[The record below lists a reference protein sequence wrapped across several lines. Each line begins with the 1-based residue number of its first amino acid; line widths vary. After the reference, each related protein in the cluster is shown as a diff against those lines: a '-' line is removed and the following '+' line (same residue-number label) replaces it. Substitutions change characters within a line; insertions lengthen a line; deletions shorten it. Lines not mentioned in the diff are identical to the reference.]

1 MIEIRKSAWPGTP
14 EELDAAVKDFRMK
27 LAIHKNT
34 IGVPAPV
41 AHDLVEY
48 VARSRDEYRIVPDP
62 PTGTSFYARHKQL
75 VDQSAHLVFGAL
87 VAAALALALP
97 WYAAFGL
104 MMVAALVRELLQH
117 QGFHL
122 GAGSALDLAFF
133 ALGGV
138 LGILPG
144 VLS

>member
-1 MIEIRKSAWPGTP
+1 MIEIRKSVWPGSP

-34 IGVPAPV
+34 VGVPAPV
-41 AHDLVEY
+41 ASDLVEY
-48 VARSRDEYRIVPDP
+48 LARSRDEYRIVSDP
-62 PTGTSFYARHKQL
+62 TTSFYVRHKQL
-75 VDQSAHLVFGAL
+75 VDQSAHVVFGAL
-87 VAAALALALP
+87 VAAALALVLP

-104 MMVAALVRELLQH
+104 MMVAAFVRELAQH
-117 QGFHL
+117 RGFNL

-133 ALGGV
+133 AVGGV